1 MINKRLDTSLVY
13 KESGKMLKVS
23 SIESKSVTN
32 IKTGDFLDEKKKR
45 WDISFEGYAGLAV
58 AVENDHLTSNY
69 KIQGYAKHRGNRIKH
84 RLLAYP
90 NILEASV

>member
-69 KIQGYAKHRGNRIKH
+69 KIQGYANIVNVNEIIVKETIKV
-84 RLLAYP
+84 YKC
-90 NILEASV
+90 